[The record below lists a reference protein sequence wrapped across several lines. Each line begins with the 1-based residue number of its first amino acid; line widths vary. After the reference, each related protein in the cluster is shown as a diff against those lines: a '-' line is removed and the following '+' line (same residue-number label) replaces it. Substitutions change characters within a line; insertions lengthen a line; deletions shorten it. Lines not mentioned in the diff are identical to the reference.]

1 MSPLSKVW
9 GKWLLTGQYA
19 NVAIMLLVAFA
30 SAPDVPLLVSWKQ
43 HALQIHAAITG
54 VLGTLQAMAKAL
66 PDADRDGTP
75 DVFDDTPNGEAPAA
89 ARSDA
94 G

>member
-9 GKWLLTGQYA
+9 GKWLLAGQYA

-30 SAPDVPLLVSWKQ
+30 NAPDVPLLLTWKQ

-54 VLGTLQAMAKAL
+54 VLGTLQGMARAL
-66 PDADRDGTP
+66 PDADGDGIPDLFDETP
-75 DVFDDTPNGEAPAA
+75 HGAQGP
-89 ARSDA
+89 RDA